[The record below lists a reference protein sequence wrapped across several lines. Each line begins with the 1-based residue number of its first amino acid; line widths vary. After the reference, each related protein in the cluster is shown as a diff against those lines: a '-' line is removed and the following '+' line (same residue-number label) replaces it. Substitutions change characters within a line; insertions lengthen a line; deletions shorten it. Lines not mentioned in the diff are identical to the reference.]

1 MVVGVLGC
9 IVPMIPGPPI
19 AYLGMLCFQ
28 LTEMYTFTTGALIT
42 WGVVVALSV
51 LIFFCMIRAV
61 KGPRFT
67 DRVMAGN
74 MIGTIV
80 IVILSVL
87 SVAMDAA
94 YLVDVAIVY
103 AMLSF
108 ITVVVLC
115 RLVIVRRRVHER
127 EEQEQNERR

>member
-1 MVVGVLGC
+1 MTEFVNTYLMAAVV
-9 IVPMIPGPPI
+9 
-19 AYLGMLCFQ
+19 F
-28 LTEMYTFTTGALIT
+28 
-42 WGVVVALSV
+42 LSV

-80 IVILSVL
+80 IVILSIL

-94 YLVDVAIVY
+94 YLIDVAIVY

-115 RLVIVRRRVHER
+115 RLVIVRRRVHGR
-127 EEQEQNERR
+127 EEQEQNEHR